1 MIVVFDSGVW
11 ISALNFAGTPRSAID
26 SASSSGATIG
36 MCVQIADEIHRILQ
50 AKFDWRIHEVDNALG
65 EFASD
70 LRYFAVSGSIR
81 GVCRD
86 PNDDMVLEC
95 AIVAGAELIVTGDKD
110 LLAIGNYEGV
120 RIVTPRTFLDEFER
134 TI

>member
-1 MIVVFDSGVW
+1 
-11 ISALNFAGTPRSAID
+11 
-26 SASSSGATIG
+26 

-120 RIVTPRTFLDEFER
+120 RIDDPANLSRR
-134 TI
+134 I